1 MPKFSNNRGLKGRI
15 GTALK
20 RLAEA
25 GRNIAPIVVRQAP
38 WLFLVLYASIS
49 WTNHFVFRTYAL
61 DLGAYTNA
69 LWDYAHFQFNDS
81 LAFKAEPENLL
92 SDHFD
97 LYLPLFS
104 PLSWIFG
111 TYTLL
116 VVQVGFVVWAGIMI
130 KKLLLYRGLG
140 EHLSLGGMWLF
151 YLFFGIYSAISFDY
165 HSNVIAACIL
175 PAFILALHQKRL
187 GVAWLWL
194 AFMIVGKENMSLW
207 MIFVCLGLMVEFYK
221 SRRTLMHLGLMSFA
235 SAAAFVV
242 ITGMIMP
249 ALSKAGTYPHFHY
262 AVLGKSSGEALRFM
276 FAQPLETLSL
286 FFANHSNNPE
296 ADCVK
301 PEFLVLLGLAGLPL
315 LLRRPGYLIMMIPLF
330 FQKFFHNDPLKWG
343 IYVQYAV
350 EFAPIMAI
358 GVSEV
363 ITTIRKPSLKWS
375 VLGLCLAGSAA
386 GVIHLMQPTCLWEEK
401 NRIRFYSEHHYKRH
415 YPTALVKEQ
424 LNRIPSDAIVS
435 TQSPFQPYL
444 SLRDKVYHFPVVKD
458 AEYIVLSTHES
469 PWPVSQ
475 EELKEWMRK
484 LDHSPE
490 WERVATQSWVRIYKR
505 RLNSKQ

>member
-1 MPKFSNNRGLKGRI
+1 MPKFNNINGLKGRI
-15 GTALK
+15 IAFLK
-20 RLAEA
+20 GLILA
-25 GRNIAPIVVRQAP
+25 GRNIAPILVRQAP
-38 WLFLVLYASIS
+38 WIFLVLYASIS
-49 WTNHFVFRTYAL
+49 WINHFVFRTYAL

-69 LWDYAHFQFNDS
+69 LWDYAHFQPNDS

-104 PLSWIFG
+104 PFIWIFG

-116 VVQVGFVVWAGIMI
+116 VIQVAFVVWAGIMV
-130 KKLLLYRGLG
+130 KKLLSYRGLG
-140 EHLSLGGMWLF
+140 EKLSLGGMWLF

-165 HSNVIAACIL
+165 HSNVIAACAL
-175 PAFILALHQKRL
+175 PAFLLALHQQRIAL
-187 GVAWLWL
+187 AWAWLL
-194 AFMIVGKENMSLW
+194 FIIVGKENMSLW
-207 MIFVCLGLMVEFYK
+207 MIFVCFGLMVEFYRTK
-221 SRRTLMHLGLMSFA
+221 RTLLHLGLMSFT
-235 SAAAFVV
+235 AATAFVL

-249 ALSKAGTYPHFHY
+249 GLSKAGAYPHFHY
-262 AVLGKSSGEALRFM
+262 TVLGKSSGEALEFI
-276 FAQPLETLSL
+276 FTHPLETLSL

-301 PEFLVLLGLAGLPL
+301 PEFITLLCLAGLPL
-315 LLRRPGYLIMMIPLF
+315 LLRRPGFLIMMVPLF

-363 ITTIRKPSLKWS
+363 VATLRKPALKFS
-375 VLGLCLAGSAA
+375 VLGLCLAGSAV

-424 LNRIPSDAIVS
+424 LDRIPAEAIVS
-435 TQSPFQPYL
+435 TQSPLQPYL
-444 SLRDKVYHFPVVKD
+444 SLRDKVYHFPVIND
-458 AEYIVLSTHES
+458 AEYIVLSTYES

-475 EELKEWMRK
+475 EELREWMRK
-484 LDHSPE
+484 LDHSPD
-490 WERVATQSWVRIYKR
+490 WEKVATQSWVRIYKR
-505 RLNSKQ
+505 KK